1 MTYKKYYLKQE
12 KILKTLYQK
21 AVNIHPQI
29 ILFFKVFIEQYII
42 KYIQMIFC

>member
-1 MTYKKYYLKQE
+1 MNYKKYYLKQE

-21 AVNIHPQI
+21 VVNIYLLI